1 MNQRVVWNP
10 SPLNDS
16 LVLLNA
22 KGYHR
27 QLWEIPGARYL
38 SPLMSCPRTL
48 YRCSDSLARRGPRV
62 PGLWDEKECIRSPL
76 SADHD
81 NEFRWLPNQDL
92 QLPWLPLRWRANAIS
107 GKGRRTAR
115 LEHGCALPWCIFL
128 VIPGAKC
135 VRLFLLFVSTPTSP
149 F

>member
-10 SPLNDS
+10 PSYRLFGPVECQGLSQATLGNPWS
-16 LVLLNA
+16 E
-22 KGYHR
+22 KF
-27 QLWEIPGARYL
+27 IPADEL
-38 SPLMSCPRTL
+38 PRTL

-62 PGLWDEKECIRSPL
+62 PGLWDEKDYIRSPL
-76 SADHD
+76 SADHN
-81 NEFRWLPNQDL
+81 NEFHWLPNQDL
-92 QLPWLPLRWRANAIS
+92 QLPWLPLLWRANAIS